1 MTALTDR
8 LAAVNERI
16 DSRLLSLG
24 RSRSEVTLIVVTKNH
39 PVDLAKELYGLGCRN
54 FGENRDQEAG
64 PKARELAEL
73 IGDQD
78 QPTWHFVGQLQSNK
92 AKRVSEY
99 ADVVHSVDRASLLE
113 ALIRATEE
121 RAKPLYV
128 FLQVN
133 LTDDPN
139 RGGVQPSE
147 LESFAESVLSAN
159 GLRLLGVMAVASL
172 EGQEERDFAL
182 IRDLSETVRSF
193 DPEAKYI
200 SAGMSG
206 DFEMALTYGAT
217 HLRIGAAITGNRAT

>member
-1 MTALTDR
+1 MTGLTDR

-16 DSRLLSLG
+16 DSRLISLG
-24 RSRSEVTLIVVTKNH
+24 RSRSEITLTVVTKNH
-39 PVDLAKELYGLGCRN
+39 PVDLANELYGLGCRN

-121 RAKPLYV
+121 RAKPLDV

-147 LESFAESVLSAN
+147 LEGFAESVLSAN

-182 IRDLSETVRSF
+182 IRDLSERVRGF

-206 DFEMALTYGAT
+206 DFEMALAYGAT
-217 HLRIGAAITGNRAT
+217 HLRIGTAITGNRAT

>member
-16 DSRLLSLG
+16 DSRLFSLG

-39 PVDLAKELYGLGCRN
+39 PVDLANELYGLGCRN

-121 RAKPLYV
+121 RAKPLDV

-182 IRDLSETVRSF
+182 IRHLSEKVRSF

-206 DFEMALTYGAT
+206 DFEMALAYGAT
-217 HLRIGAAITGNRAT
+217 HLRIGTAITGNRAT